1 MSRSRRQNRAGS
13 ERRRQHQACGPG
25 APWAFQGR
33 GQGVAQP
40 DGAGGRSSGRDDGT
54 EDEGRAGGK
63 GGKEMGERTP
73 LEETKG
79 QSLKL
84 PEKPSVLQE
93 EKRQLFLQL
102 GKVFT

>member
-1 MSRSRRQNRAGS
+1 MSGSRRQNRAGS

-25 APWAFQGR
+25 APWSFQGR

-40 DGAGGRSSGRDDGT
+40 DGAGAQDAGGRSSGRDDGT

-84 PEKPSVLQE
+84 PEKPSVLQ
-93 EKRQLFLQL
+93 L

>member
-1 MSRSRRQNRAGS
+1 MSGSRRQNRAGS
-13 ERRRQHQACGPG
+13 EHHRQHQACGPG

-40 DGAGGRSSGRDDGT
+40 DGAGVQDAGGRSSGRDDGT

-84 PEKPSVLQE
+84 PEKPSVLQ
-93 EKRQLFLQL
+93 L